1 MTIFHP
7 NLRVDR
13 LVVFGRG
20 ERVFDE
26 RFHSGLNIIRGENS
40 SGKSTIMD
48 FLFYGLGGDLFDWR
62 EIALNCESIFLQA
75 SVNEKAITLS
85 REIVAQPVRPM
96 RIYIGE
102 MEDALGS
109 AADGWEVFPYSR
121 GSKDSFSQVL
131 FRFLGLPEVQ
141 TGESQSKIT
150 MNQILRLLYADQ
162 ISPIDRI
169 FRLQQFDDAV
179 TRQTVGDLLCGAF
192 SDKFYRAVI
201 RSSEASKELAE
212 VVTKIRSTIAA
223 HSRGRTPLTREWLEA
238 ETVTINEALSAKNAE
253 IERLEN
259 DIFHAQFDDRL
270 TLNDQEETYKRIV
283 QLQAEIA
290 SIEEDLNTKSLEQAD
305 SAQFISAIDG
315 RLFQLQNSY
324 AVIEEFDRLDF
335 QFCPSCLEPVEA
347 HGVEGACTLCKEP
360 FDKSRT
366 RSRSLKLINEF
377 SRQREQS
384 LELQNMRDVEIRELR
399 SKLASVKELWAQ
411 ANRHYSVSVK
421 TPTTEIRANLR
432 RLNRE
437 AGYLIKQLEELA
449 GKSEVISQI
458 EQLSTERETLQQELD
473 LLKAVI
479 ENENTRTR
487 ERVSAARQKIEAITI
502 EFLKADLSRQSTF
515 DNARSVDFE
524 FDGNR
529 IAVNGDSFF
538 SASSMVYL
546 KNSFLAAFLYAAAND
561 PLFSHP
567 RILIMDTIEDKGM
580 EPGRSKN
587 FQKLL
592 RDMSDIAKSEHQI
605 IIATS
610 MIAEELNDPKYTVGE
625 YYTHTNRTLKVRA

>member
-305 SAQFISAIDG
+305 SAQFISAIDR

-384 LELQNMRDVEIRELR
+384 LELQNMRDVEMRELR

-567 RILIMDTIEDKGM
+567 RILIMDTVEDKGM

>member
-305 SAQFISAIDG
+305 SAQFISAIDR

-567 RILIMDTIEDKGM
+567 RILIMDTVEDKGM

>member
-62 EIALNCESIFLQA
+62 EIAQNCESIFLQA

-85 REIVAQPVRPM
+85 RDIVAQPVRPM
-96 RIYIGE
+96 RIYIGA

-238 ETVTINEALSAKNAE
+238 ETVTINKALSAKNDE

-290 SIEEDLNTKSLEQAD
+290 SIEGDLNTKSLEQAD

-458 EQLSTERETLQQELD
+458 EQLSTDRETLQQELD

-479 ENENTRTR
+479 EHENTRTR

-515 DNARSVDFE
+515 DNAKSVDFE

-567 RILIMDTIEDKGM
+567 RILIMDTVEDKGM

-592 RDMSDIAKSEHQI
+592 RDMSDMAKSEHQI

-610 MIAEELNDPKYTVGE
+610 MIAEELNEPKYTVGE

>member
-1 MTIFHP
+1 
-7 NLRVDR
+7 VDR

-102 MEDALGS
+102 MEEALGS

-399 SKLASVKELWAQ
+399 SKLASIKELWAQ

-458 EQLSTERETLQQELD
+458 EQLSTEREALQQELD
-473 LLKAVI
+473 LLKGVI
-479 ENENTRTR
+479 EHENTRTR

-567 RILIMDTIEDKGM
+567 RILIMDTVEDKGM

>member
-26 RFHSGLNIIRGENS
+26 SFHSGLNIIRGENS

-85 REIVAQPVRPM
+85 REIVAQPMRPM

-201 RSSEASKELAE
+201 RSSEASKELAD
-212 VVTKIRSTIAA
+212 VITKIRSTIAA

-384 LELQNMRDVEIRELR
+384 LELQNMRDVEMRELR

-567 RILIMDTIEDKGM
+567 RILIMDTVEDKGM

>member
-1 MTIFHP
+1 
-7 NLRVDR
+7 
-13 LVVFGRG
+13 
-20 ERVFDE
+20 
-26 RFHSGLNIIRGENS
+26 
-40 SGKSTIMD
+40 MD

>member
-26 RFHSGLNIIRGENS
+26 SFHSGLNIIRGENS

-201 RSSEASKELAE
+201 RSSEASKELAD
-212 VVTKIRSTIAA
+212 VITKIRSTIAA

-384 LELQNMRDVEIRELR
+384 LELQNMRDVEMRELR

-567 RILIMDTIEDKGM
+567 RILIMDTVEDKGM

>member
-62 EIALNCESIFLQA
+62 EIALNCESIFLQT
-75 SVNEKAITLS
+75 SINEKAVTLS

-212 VVTKIRSTIAA
+212 VVTRIRSTIAA

-253 IERLEN
+253 IEKLEN

-384 LELQNMRDVEIRELR
+384 LELQSMRDVEIRELR

-479 ENENTRTR
+479 EHENTRTR

-546 KNSFLAAFLYAAAND
+546 KNSFLAAFLFAAAND

-567 RILIMDTIEDKGM
+567 RVLIMDTVEDKGM
-580 EPGRSKN
+580 EPERSKN

-592 RDMSDIAKSEHQI
+592 RDMSAKAKSEHQM

-610 MIAEELNDPKYTVGE
+610 MISEELNDPKYTVGD
-625 YYTHTNRTLKVRA
+625 YYTHTNRTLKVRT